1 MTLMLTRAHL
11 HARLPVVYLYANMS
25 VVTLISMHRD
35 FTRARARAREKWKE
49 RRGKNKQS
57 VRECVDR
64 YVRVCGRACVNVG
77 CACMQCSRRTDS
89 KHSKLS
95 AFKALHEAKFELQV
109 DTLNPKH

>member
-49 RRGKNKQS
+49 RRGKNK
-57 VRECVDR
+57 V
-64 YVRVCGRACVNVG
+64 
-77 CACMQCSRRTDS
+77 
-89 KHSKLS
+89 
-95 AFKALHEAKFELQV
+95 
-109 DTLNPKH
+109 